1 MRLIMYL
8 ADDVGIKDI
17 DVMVQDIQSKYR
29 HLYTDFGVELEEKD
43 TVCTKENV
51 QKALRDL
58 F

>member
-17 DVMVQDIQSKYR
+17 DVMVQDMQSKYR

-43 TVCTKENV
+43 KQLVI
-51 QKALRDL
+51 KALKDL